1 MHKTWYN
8 PIYKFIKRLSPKL
21 RKTRAANL
29 ARLVSGIIHER
40 STTLFAIARA
50 CPGKAIHRD
59 KVKRLWRFVDNHAVC
74 PLSFSA
80 QLIPFV
86 CSAWD
91 QADYI
96 PVVIDWT
103 DIAPFKSLWAAIPFH
118 RRSLPLA
125 SLSIHPKDIEHS
137 QNRIEEGF
145 IRRLLYAVPASAPV
159 LLLAD
164 RGFGRASL
172 FQFLQSVPSLVRRR
186 VYFAIRVSQNA
197 IIEWQGKRQKL
208 KNLALR
214 RNVVYWYR
222 NVRYRQDG
230 LVTVNLAIL
239 WRSGYEEPWYIVTNL
254 YSSRLAIN
262 WYAKRTGIEE
272 MFRDLKT
279 HLGME
284 QTRIKDADR
293 LDRLLMG
300 IILAYLALAWV
311 GTEVLPKDYARQV
324 LSWGEASFLWLALH
338 YYRLD
343 GRLGHGHPLLR
354 HPPG

>member
-1 MHKTWYN
+1 M
-8 PIYKFIKRLSPKL
+8 
-21 RKTRAANL
+21 RKTRVANL
-29 ARLVSGIIHER
+29 ARLASGIIHGR
-40 STTLFAIARA
+40 SATLFAIARA

-59 KVKRLWRFVDNHAVC
+59 KVKRLWRFVDNPAVC
-74 PLSFSA
+74 PLSLSA

-86 CSAWD
+86 CSAWNH
-91 QADYI
+91 AEYI

-103 DIAPFKSLWAAIPFH
+103 DIAPFKSLWAAVPFRH
-118 RRSLPLA
+118 RALPLA
-125 SLSIHPKDIEHS
+125 SLSIHPRDIEHS

-145 IRRLLYAVPASAPV
+145 IRRLLYAVPATAPI

-172 FQFLQSVPSLVRRR
+172 FQFLQNVPSLVRRR

-197 IIEWQGKRQKL
+197 LIEWRGKRRRL
-208 KNLALR
+208 KDLALR
-214 RNVVYWYR
+214 RDVVYWYQ

-230 LVTVNLAIL
+230 LVTINLAVL

-254 YSSRLAIN
+254 PSSRLAIN

-293 LDRLLMG
+293 LDRLLIGM
-300 IILAYLALAWV
+300 ILAYLVLAWV
-311 GTEVLPKDYARQV
+311 GTEIVPSDYARQL
-324 LSWGEASFLWLALH
+324 LSWAKASFLWLALH
-338 YYRLD
+338 YYSLD
-343 GRLGHGHPLLR
+343 RRLGHSQPLLR
-354 HPPG
+354 DPPA